1 MYKSYE
7 TDECKRPVFVFRNID
22 SVGDHVYHV
31 GPLTRTEVIL
41 NLSMQCLRF
50 PLSIQFQVDVSMLTP
65 LQPWLLASRGFSV
78 VACLPVVLY
87 LISPQNDMTP
97 LDVRSSFT

>member
-7 TDECKRPVFVFRNID
+7 TDECKFLVFVFRNTD
-22 SVGDHVYHV
+22 SVDDHLYHV

-50 PLSIQFQVDVSMLTP
+50 FCP
-65 LQPWLLASRGFSV
+65 
-78 VACLPVVLY
+78 Y
-87 LISPQNDMTP
+87 
-97 LDVRSSFT
+97 SFNEIFPR